1 VPEMEV
7 LSGAF
12 LVAGVMVEMA
22 ALLSAATQRWLH
34 RRVGKITSTNN

>member
-1 VPEMEV
+1 MEV

-22 ALLSAATQRWLH
+22 ALLSAALAP
-34 RRVGKITSTNN
+34 STGWKNNINQ